1 MIKLKNPLI
10 KKRENLMVWK
20 VFLTALGIGI
30 VMILPFIIKDGGY
43 FFYYGDYNV
52 QQVPFWQYCAEQ
64 VKSGNFFWSWETD
77 LGSDFISAYS
87 FYTIGSPFFWLAMIF
102 PSSWMPA
109 LMGPLMM
116 LKMAVAAVGAFLY
129 MRRYIKDP
137 DYAMIGAL
145 LYAFSS
151 YTIYN
156 IFFNHFIDVV
166 AVFPFMLLAFD
177 MLFEDNKWGWFAL
190 FTAVNLLTNYFF
202 FVGEVVFFI
211 LYYVIRVT
219 CPDDW
224 KFNFKK
230 LLHGILEALVGVAI
244 AAFMMLPSFLEL
256 MSNPRLDSV
265 FNGWGFY
272 IYGETRRYMGVLH
285 ALLFPPELPH
295 FTYFIEN
302 SNTRWQSVAAW
313 LPLFALSMVIAFL
326 AAKKSKGSWQKRVLI
341 CFGVALLMPGVGS
354 IFYLMKAVYYSRWLY
369 MAVMVM
375 ALVTVK
381 VLENYEE
388 YDLKLGMKWNAIFTL
403 LLLIPIAFL
412 PVVSGDNTI
421 SQIGLYVKNWGA
433 PIMFAISACITVACM
448 VILYLLYDRLLKQGK
463 VAVFKKYVSLSLVLV
478 ICLYS
483 LFILTAGKV
492 SSEGSQVMIDNSLN
506 AANLEIPGAPED
518 EFYRIDVLD
527 GLDNQG
533 LYWRKSSIN
542 FFHSVVS
549 PSIMEFY
556 EFIGEERNVASRPAA
571 SLNGLRSVTSVKY
584 IFEKETKTS
593 YQSLYN
599 TSYLTNMNGYDVYV
613 NNNYIPFGFT
623 YNDYVLEYDAKKV
636 DSSKISDLMV
646 YALVLDDET
655 AAKYSYLF
663 DSQIYY
669 PSEELNLTS
678 AGFNTAVEERKAE
691 TAYNYN
697 RTNKG
702 YSVDID
708 LTKDNLV
715 FFSVPYES
723 GWSCTVNGESVT
735 VEKANAGLTA
745 VLANTGH
752 NHIEFTYET
761 PGLKKGV
768 MISAVGLVLLAGLFV
783 VGAVVKKR
791 RPVEAELITEPA
803 FTPENAI
810 MPELTGEIAVP
821 ESANPEPLATEPTVS
836 QVITQEQVPAQQPE
850 APVQEEV
857 IAQEEPKQNPEDQE
871 EQK

>member
-20 VFLTALGIGI
+20 VFLTAMAIGI
-30 VMILPFIIKDGGY
+30 IMILPFIIKDKGY

-64 VKSGNFFWSWETD
+64 IKSGNFLWSWETD
-77 LGSDFISAYS
+77 LGSDFISSYS

-116 LKMAVAAVGAFLY
+116 LKMAVAAVGAFLF
-129 MRRYIKDP
+129 MRRYLKDP

-151 YTIYN
+151 YTVYN

-166 AVFPFMLLAFD
+166 AVFPFMLLSFD
-177 MLFEDNKWGWFAL
+177 LLFEEDKWGWFAL
-190 FTAVNLLTNYFF
+190 FTAINVLTNYFF
-202 FVGEVVFFI
+202 FVGQVVFFI
-211 LYYVIRVT
+211 LYYVLRVT

-224 KFNFKK
+224 KFSFKK
-230 LLHGILEALVGVAI
+230 LLHGIAEALIGVAI
-244 AAFMMLPSFLEL
+244 SAFMMLPSFLEL
-256 MSNPRLDSV
+256 MSNPRLNSV

-272 IYGETRRYMGVLH
+272 IYGETRRYMGILH
-285 ALLFPPELPH
+285 AMLFPPELPH
-295 FTYFIEN
+295 FTYFIED

-375 ALVTVK
+375 ALITVK
-381 VLENYEE
+381 VLEDYED

-403 LLLIPIAFL
+403 FLLVPIAFL
-412 PVVSGDNTI
+412 PVISGDNTI
-421 SQIGLYVKNWGA
+421 SSVGLYVKNWGA
-433 PIMFAISACITVACM
+433 PIMFAINACITVACM
-448 VILYLLYDRLLKQGK
+448 VILYLLYDRLLKKGK
-463 VAVFKKYVSLSLVLV
+463 TATFKKYVSLSLVLV
-478 ICLYS
+478 ICIYS
-483 LFILTAGKV
+483 LFILTAGKA
-492 SSEGSQVMIDNSLN
+492 SSESTKVLVDDSLN
-506 AANLEIPGAPED
+506 AADLQIPGAPED

-556 EFIGEERNVASRPAA
+556 EFIGEERNVASRPSA
-571 SLNGLRSVTSVKY
+571 SRNGLRSITSVKY
-584 IFEKETKTS
+584 IFEKEGKTS

-599 TSYLTNMNGYDVYV
+599 TTYLTNMNGYDVYV

-623 YNDYVLEYDAKKV
+623 YKDFILEYDAKKV
-636 DSSKISDLMV
+636 DTGKISDLMV
-646 YALVLDDET
+646 YAMVLDDET
-655 AAKYSYLF
+655 AGKYSYLF
-663 DSQIYY
+663 DSQILY
-669 PSEELNLTS
+669 PSEELDLTS
-678 AGFNTAVEERKAE
+678 AGFNAAVEVRKTE
-691 TAYNYN
+691 TAYNYS
-697 RTNKG
+697 RSNKG

-708 LTKDNLV
+708 LAKDNLV
-715 FFSVPYES
+715 FFSVPFES
-723 GWSCTVNGESVT
+723 GWSATVNGEPTSIM
-735 VEKANAGLTA
+735 KANAGLTA
-745 VLANTGH
+745 VLAKSGH
-752 NHIEFTYET
+752 NHIEFTYT
-761 PGLKKGV
+761 VPGLEKGLI
-768 MISAVGLVLLAGLFV
+768 ISAAGLVLMIGLFV
-783 VGAVVKKR
+783 IGVTENKKKKR
-791 RPVEAELITEPA
+791 LAALEPA
-803 FTPENAI
+803 FIPGNTAESELAAI
-810 MPELTGEIAVP
+810 QTAASEPV
-821 ESANPEPLATEPTVS
+821 NPEPPATEPTV
-836 QVITQEQVPAQQPE
+836 TAMTTDADEQIGAEQP
-850 APVQEEV
+850 P
-857 IAQEEPKQNPEDQE
+857 QE
-871 EQK
+871 EQKTENGEKDQ